1 MSAGFAMRERVLRL
15 SGLVIFAA
23 AIVKV
28 FAYDFRQLDA
38 MPRILSFIVLGAML
52 IAVSFA
58 YSRYREKL
66 SRFL

>member
-1 MSAGFAMRERVLRL
+1 MSARAL
-15 SGLVIFAA
+15 
-23 AIVKV
+23 
-28 FAYDFRQLDA
+28 
-38 MPRILSFIVLGAML
+38 PRFLLGARAATKPIDALAPSQVRWLGALL